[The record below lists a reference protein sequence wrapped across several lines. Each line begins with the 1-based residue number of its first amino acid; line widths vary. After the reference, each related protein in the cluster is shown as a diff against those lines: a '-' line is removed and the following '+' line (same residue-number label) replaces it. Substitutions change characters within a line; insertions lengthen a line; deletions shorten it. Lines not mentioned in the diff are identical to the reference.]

1 MKKLLSVLLVALMVF
16 SLAACA
22 GSTTTTAA
30 TTKSGSTT
38 AAGATTT
45 AAGATTTAAGAA
57 KNIKI
62 GLIFPM
68 SGKNADQGV
77 FNVDGAKLAVK
88 KINAAGGIKALN
100 GAKLELVVYDNESD
114 SDKSKTVAERLI
126 NENPD
131 VVAIHGA
138 SASAFVLPMLAVF
151 EKAQIP
157 FVTAQTSQTITSQG
171 YKYAFAFA
179 AQSPQFAATQV
190 AMLEWLNAKYK
201 LNITK
206 VGLVFEDSE
215 WGLTNSKAA
224 RESLKANTTG
234 LQLIYDKSYTAGSS
248 DLSSIVVGMINAG
261 CEVVF
266 PTSYT
271 QDAKLLFNT
280 MQANNYNPL
289 IIGGGAG
296 FLYPV
301 FAKDLGPLVDGV
313 LSVASHNY
321 DAKTITSNPDLAKIG
336 EEFEKEYGYFMPEQG
351 VSAYNAVYLVSKALE
366 NGKSTKATDVM
377 NEIRKLNISSATP
390 GGALAFNET
399 GWNTK
404 SVAVMAQWQK
414 DADGKYRM
422 HTVFPESEATVDFQ
436 LSELL
441 KKRIAK

>member
-1 MKKLLSVLLVALMVF
+1 MKKLVSVLLIAMLVF
-16 SLAACA
+16 GLVACA
-22 GSTTTTAA
+22 GSTTTTTAA
-30 TTKSGSTT
+30 TTKATTAGTT
-38 AAGATTT
+38 AASGATT
-45 AAGATTTAAGAA
+45 AAPA

-62 GLIFPM
+62 GLIFPL

-88 KINAAGGIKALN
+88 KINDAGGIKALN

-126 NENPD
+126 KENPD
-131 VVAIHGA
+131 VVAVHGA
-138 SASAFVLPMLAVF
+138 SASAFVLPMLSVF

-190 AMLEWLNAKYK
+190 AMLEWLNKKYN

-206 VGLVFEDSE
+206 IGLVFEDSE

-224 RESLKANTTG
+224 RDSIKANSTG
-234 LQLIYDKSYTAGSS
+234 LQLVYDKSYTAGSS
-248 DLSSIVVGMINAG
+248 DLSSIVVGMMNAG
-261 CEVVF
+261 VEVVF

-280 MQANNYNPL
+280 MTANNYSPL

-301 FAKDLGPLVDGV
+301 FAKDLGPLVDGI

-321 DAKTITSNPDLAKIG
+321 DAKTIVSNESLSKVG
-336 EEFEKEYGYFMPEQG
+336 EEFEKAYGYFMPEQG
-351 VSAYNAVYLVSKALE
+351 VSAYNAVYMVSKALE
-366 NGKSTKATDVM
+366 NGKSVKATDVM
-377 NEIRKLNISSATP
+377 NEIRKLNITTLAP
-390 GGALAFNET
+390 GGALKFNEA
-399 GWNTK
+399 GWNTN
-404 SVAVMAQWQK
+404 SVAVMVQWQK
-414 DADGKYRM
+414 GTDGKYRCR
-422 HTVFPESEATVDFQ
+422 TVFPESEATVEFQ
-436 LSELL
+436 LTDLL
-441 KKRIAK
+441 KKKLAK